1 MLEQLLNLN
10 LFAFLLIFSR
20 IGSAMMLLPGIGQ
33 QFVSPNIRLTFALLV
48 SFVMTPVLMDSLPII
63 PPTVA
68 ETSLLLIGEILIG
81 IFLGLIPR
89 IAMAALQTA
98 GTILALVSSMAN
110 MFILDPISEQQSSLL
125 STFLGIMGIVL
136 VFVTDTHHLMLAA
149 ITESYT
155 IFIPGGPIAVGDMA
169 DILARKTAD
178 SFRLGIQLSSPLI
191 LTGLAYYVGLGL
203 MGRLMPQLPVFFFGL
218 PAQIATQIVVMI
230 IALPGIMLVFM
241 AYLEGN
247 LINIAAP

>member
-1 MLEQLLNLN
+1 MLEQLINLN

-20 IGSAMMLLPGIGQ
+20 IGSAFMLLPGIGQ

-48 SFVMTPVLMDSLPII
+48 SFVMTPVLMNTLPAM

-68 ETSLLLIGEILIG
+68 ETSLILVGEVLIG

-89 IAMAALQTA
+89 IVMAALQTA
-98 GTILALVSSMAN
+98 GTVLSLVSSMAN
-110 MFILDPISEQQSSLL
+110 MFVLDPISEQQSSLL

-136 VFVTDTHHLMLAA
+136 VFVSDTHHLMIAA

-155 IFIPGGPIAVGDMA
+155 IFIPGGPLAVGDMA
-169 DILARKTAD
+169 DVLARKTAD
-178 SFRLGIQLSSPLI
+178 SFRIGVQLSSPLI
-191 LTGLAYYVGLGL
+191 LTGLAYYVGLGI

-218 PAQIATQIVVMI
+218 PAQITTQITVI
-230 IALPGIMLVFM
+230 AIALPGMMLVFM
-241 AYLEGN
+241 TYLENN
-247 LINIAAP
+247 LINLAIP

>member
-1 MLEQLLNLN
+1 MLEQLINLN

-20 IGSAMMLLPGIGQ
+20 IGSAFMLLPGIGQ
-33 QFVSPNIRLTFALLV
+33 QFVNPNIRLTFALLV
-48 SFVMTPVLMDSLPII
+48 SFVMTPVLMNDLPVM

-68 ETSLLLIGEILIG
+68 ETSLLLIGEVLIG

-98 GTILALVSSMAN
+98 GTVLALVSSMAN

-125 STFLGIMGIVL
+125 STFLGIMGVVL
-136 VFVTDTHHLMLAA
+136 VFVTDTHHLMIAA

-155 IFIPGGPIAVGDMA
+155 IFIPGSPLAVGDMT
-169 DILARKTAD
+169 DVLARKTAD
-178 SFRLGIQLSSPLI
+178 SFRIGVQLSSPLI
-191 LTGLAYYVGLGL
+191 LTGLAYYVGLGI

-218 PAQIATQIVVMI
+218 PAQITTQLIVMA

-241 AYLEGN
+241 TYLENN
-247 LINIAAP
+247 LINLAVP